1 MLWCSTVSYCLV
13 LAWTTFVRLITF
25 LRKFI
30 DSWVKYAASMLKK
43 KTYSKEAKSTLLNAT
58 ECQLTI
64 KLKDTDITSH

>member
-1 MLWCSTVSYCLV
+1 M
-13 LAWTTFVRLITF
+13 RLITF
-25 LRKFI
+25 LRRFI